1 MRECVTNAQH
11 TTLQHVARDVG
22 YSSAVGYGRRNS
34 LACNKTKQMNL
45 SLRRNTGLV
54 CSLEVEILL
63 ELSTSDCDETRTRG
77 NGQWRWSRERR
88 AAAGPPGAPGRASIE
103 RRAGAGRGGATP
115 RAGRETSHAAADILW
130 ESRGKRFIGAVRS
143 SSKILSM
150 TVLVASPLPA
160 THSRARSGTST
171 TEVHPLSCRC
181 AGLRLARSP
190 LQEGAQP
197 SVQACWRG
205 RLCDRGLI

>member
-1 MRECVTNAQH
+1 MEVESRAPRGRGTPGRPGACKYRAAGGGGAGGRDSASW
-11 TTLQHVARDVG
+11 ARDV
-22 YSSAVGYGRRNS
+22 AR
-34 LACNKTKQMNL
+34 AAH
-45 SLRRNTGLV
+45 
-54 CSLEVEILL
+54 
-63 ELSTSDCDETRTRG
+63 
-77 NGQWRWSRERR
+77 RER
-88 AAAGPPGAPGRASIE
+88 I
-103 RRAGAGRGGATP
+103 
-115 RAGRETSHAAADILW
+115 DILW